1 MADVTGDHRPVGPDA
16 PLENFVVRIARA
28 HTNDRQ
34 RGARTIDVY
43 RALPNRFGAGSAEGR
58 ERIAAAFAT
67 LVDDGTLETTGVDG
81 TTRYRLGG
89 ERGD

>member
-1 MADVTGDHRPVGPDA
+1 MTDDHHPVGPDA

-28 HTNDRQ
+28 QTNDRQ
-34 RGARTIDVY
+34 PGARTIDVY
-43 RALPNRFGAGSAEGR
+43 RALPDRFGAGSAEGR
-58 ERIAAAFAT
+58 ERIAGALAT

-81 TTRYRLGG
+81 TTRYRLDG